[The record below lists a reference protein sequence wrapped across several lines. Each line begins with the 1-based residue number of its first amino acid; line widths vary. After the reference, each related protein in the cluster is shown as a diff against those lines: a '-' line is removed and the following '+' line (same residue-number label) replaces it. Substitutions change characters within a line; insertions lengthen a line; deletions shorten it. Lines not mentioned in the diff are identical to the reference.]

1 MSMNATDVLSVED
14 LTVRYGGVVAVDSVT
29 ASVGHGEFVGLI
41 GPNGAGK
48 TTFIDAVT
56 GLTSSSGAVKLD
68 GDPIE
73 GLPPHRRTEKGMAR
87 TFQSLE
93 LFEDLTVME
102 NVLASAEVHRWWSPI
117 VDIARPSGQREA
129 RASAEEALDLLGLTD
144 DAGSYPPELSL
155 GKRKL
160 VGVARAIAG
169 RPKLLLLDEPAAG
182 LDSSES
188 VALGRELTQVVAA
201 GTSILMI
208 EHDMGL
214 VMEVCERIHVIEFG
228 RLIASGPTQD
238 IRSDERVIQAYLGAS
253 DDDDEIGDTE

>member
-1 MSMNATDVLSVED
+1 MNEILQVEG
-14 LTVRYGGVVAVDSVT
+14 LTVRYGGVVALADVS

-56 GLTSSSGAVKLD
+56 GLTRSAGTITLD
-68 GDPIE
+68 GDRID
-73 GLPPHRRTEKGMAR
+73 GLPAHRRTKMGMGR

-102 NVLASAEVHRWWSPI
+102 NLLAAAEDHRWWSPI
-117 VDIARPSGQREA
+117 VDVCYPNGQRAAREA
-129 RASAEEALDLLGLTD
+129 ADRALDLLGLG
-144 DAGSYPPELSL
+144 AEAERYPPELSL

-160 VGVARAIAG
+160 VGVARAVAG
-169 RPKLLLLDEPAAG
+169 QPKLLLLDEPAAG
-182 LDSSES
+182 LDSAESE
-188 VALGRELTQVVAA
+188 VLGQELTQVVNA

-214 VMEVCERIHVIEFG
+214 VMNVCERIHVIDFG
-228 RLIASGPTQD
+228 RLIASGPTQT
-238 IRSDERVIQAYLGAS
+238 IRADERVIQAYLGA
-253 DDDDEIGDTE
+253 GDTDGNGAGPQS